1 MIDNLQCHVKLTLWM
16 SLGWSKAMVTTSS
29 LGFPMSMPERIEA
42 ALELHFSHIQSFSAP
57 PRLMSAM
64 RHAVFPGGARI
75 RPQLCLAV
83 AQACGDD
90 APALSDAAAV
100 AIELMHCASLVHDD
114 MPCFDDADIRR
125 GQITVHKQYG
135 EPLAL
140 LTGDGLI
147 VMAYQVLARAGRVH
161 PSRLV
166 DLICTISDGVG
177 APDGIVAGQA
187 WECETKVALSQ
198 YQRAKTGALFVAAT
212 CSGAQAA
219 GVNPNAWR
227 SLGEALGEAYQVA
240 DDIRDVMGHADT
252 LGKPVGQDAQHGR
265 PSAAADLGLAGAL
278 AYFQKL
284 MDAAVHSVPACA
296 NRQAM
301 QQLVRMESKR
311 LVPPSAFEQIQQKG
325 TAAKLRAN
333 A

>member
-1 MIDNLQCHVKLTLWM
+1 M
-16 SLGWSKAMVTTSS
+16 SLGWSNAMVTTST
-29 LGFPMSMPERIEA
+29 LGAPMSMPERIEA
-42 ALELHFSHIQSFSAP
+42 ALELHFSHIQSLSAP

-83 AQACGDD
+83 AKACGDD

-114 MPCFDDADIRR
+114 MPCFDDADTRR

-161 PSRLV
+161 PTRLV
-166 DLICTISDGVG
+166 ELICTISDGVG

-212 CSGAQAA
+212 CAGAQAA
-219 GVNPNAWR
+219 GVNPAPWR

-284 MDAAVHSVPACA
+284 MNAAVHSVPACA

-301 QQLVRMESKR
+301 QQLVRMESER
-311 LVPPSAFEQIQQKG
+311 LVPQSAYEQIQQKL
-325 TAAKLRAN
+325 TTVKIRAN